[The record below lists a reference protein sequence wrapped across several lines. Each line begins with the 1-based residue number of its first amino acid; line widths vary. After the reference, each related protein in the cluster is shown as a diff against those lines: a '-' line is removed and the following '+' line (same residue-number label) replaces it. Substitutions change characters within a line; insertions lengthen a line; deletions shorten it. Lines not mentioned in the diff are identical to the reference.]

1 MKNKT
6 ANVTLIAGTC
16 INLSIGVIYAW
27 SVIKKSMVADWGWTN
42 AQANSAYTVG
52 IVVWAL
58 ALLVAGNL
66 QDKFGPKRVIQL
78 GVTMVGMGL
87 VACGF
92 VENPLAMVFT
102 FGFLVATGIGFTYA
116 CITPCCM
123 KWFDSSQKGMVS
135 GITVGGFG
143 LAAVYLAPLSSV
155 LIQHFGISNTFL
167 LLGFGV
173 LAVAL
178 PLTRWM
184 DNPPDGYVPHRPQSL
199 GQTAHVQRSSYDHTW
214 RQIIRTRQFQY
225 LWIMFLLASSAGVMM
240 IGHLASIA
248 ALQAGIINVAVIVSL
263 LAVSNAAGRVG
274 GGILSDKIGRK
285 NTMLLVFTTQLLNM
299 LAFKYYTDL
308 PLIALGT
315 VVTGL
320 SYGSLMSVFPS
331 TTADNW
337 GMKNYGT
344 NYGVLYLAWG
354 ISGVVGPLI
363 AAWVVDTTGTYE
375 LAYNVSAALLGI
387 AIVFGLLTKPVTT
400 PPLMGSL
407 KPREAHKSNQDSP

>member
-1 MKNKT
+1 MKTKT
-6 ANVTLIAGTC
+6 ATGTLVAGTC

-27 SVIKKSMVADWGWTN
+27 SVIKKSMVVDWGWTN

-58 ALLVAGNL
+58 ALLVAGSL

-78 GVTMVGMGL
+78 GVTLVGTGL
-87 VACGF
+87 IASSLV
-92 VENPLAMVFT
+92 NTPLAMTIT
-102 FGFLVATGIGFTYA
+102 FGFFVATGIGFTYA

-123 KWFDSSQKGMVS
+123 KWFDASKKGMVS

-143 LAAVYLAPLSSV
+143 LAAVYLAPLSST
-155 LIQHFGISNTFL
+155 LIQQFGISNTFL
-167 LLGFGV
+167 ILGVGV

-178 PLTRWM
+178 PLTQLM
-184 DNPPDGYVPHRPQSL
+184 DNPPDNYVPARPPEA
-199 GQTAHVQRSSYDHTW
+199 GQGARAQTVSHDYTW
-214 RQIIRTRQFQY
+214 RQIIRTRQFYY
-225 LWIMFLLASSAGVMM
+225 LWIMFVLASSAGVMM

-248 ALQAGIINVAVIVSL
+248 AMQAGIVNVAVIVSL
-263 LAVSNAAGRVG
+263 LAVSNAGGRVG

-299 LAFKYYTDL
+299 LAFSYYTSL

-354 ISGVVGPLI
+354 VSGVVGPLI
-363 AAWVVDTTGTYE
+363 AAWVVDATGTYA
-375 LAYNVSAALLGI
+375 LAYTISAALLGI
-387 AIVFGLLTKPVTT
+387 AIVFGLMTKPVTA
-400 PPLMGSL
+400 PPVAAPIKRRIAM
-407 KPREAHKSNQDSP
+407 AH

>member
-1 MKNKT
+1 
-6 ANVTLIAGTC
+6 
-16 INLSIGVIYAW
+16 
-27 SVIKKSMVADWGWTN
+27 
-42 AQANSAYTVG
+42 
-52 IVVWAL
+52 
-58 ALLVAGNL
+58 
-66 QDKFGPKRVIQL
+66 
-78 GVTMVGMGL
+78 
-87 VACGF
+87 
-92 VENPLAMVFT
+92 
-102 FGFLVATGIGFTYA
+102 
-116 CITPCCM
+116 M

-184 DNPPDGYVPHRPQSL
+184 DNPPDGYVPHRPQFL

>member
-1 MKNKT
+1 MTTKT
-6 ANVTLIAGTC
+6 ATGTLIAGTC

-42 AQANSAYTVG
+42 AQANSAYTTG

-58 ALLVAGNL
+58 ALLVAGRL
-66 QDKFGPKRVIQL
+66 QDTFGPKRVIQI
-78 GVTMVGMGL
+78 GVTLVGAGL
-87 VACGF
+87 IASSF
-92 VENPLAMVFT
+92 VTTPLAMVLT
-102 FGFLVATGIGFTYA
+102 FGVCVATGIGFTYA

-123 KWFDSSQKGMVS
+123 KWFDASKKGMVS

-143 LAAVYLAPLSSV
+143 LAAVYLAPLSST
-155 LIQHFGISNTFL
+155 LIQHFGISSTFL
-167 LLGFGV
+167 ILGLGV

-178 PLTRWM
+178 PLTRLM
-184 DNPPDGYVPHRPQSL
+184 DNPPANHVPARPV
-199 GQTAHVQRSSYDHTW
+199 QTAGQAAKAQHVSHDYTW
-214 RQIIRTRQFQY
+214 QQIIKTRQFCY
-225 LWIMFLLASSAGVMM
+225 LWIMFVLASSAGVMM

-248 ALQAGIINVAVIVSL
+248 AMQAGIVNVAVIVSL
-263 LAVSNAAGRVG
+263 LAVSNAGGRVG
-274 GGILSDKIGRK
+274 GGMLSDKIGRK
-285 NTMLLVFTTQLLNM
+285 NTMLLVFATQLLNM
-299 LAFKYYTDL
+299 LAFVHYTNL

-363 AAWVVDTTGTYE
+363 AAAVVDATGTYA
-375 LAYNVSAALLGI
+375 LAYTISAVLLGV
-387 AIVFGLLTKPVTT
+387 AMVFGLLTQPVTT
-400 PPLMGSL
+400 PPLAAPAH
-407 KPREAHKSNQDSP
+407 PRLARA